1 MQCLGCLLSSSAG
14 DPSRGAGTKQ
24 QHCCRCGGEA
34 LLSAANSR
42 DEALLYVPVIPS
54 CRKEQV
60 KNNKSFAV
68 FTSDPW
74 GACALLQEYLT
85 SGLWAICAVCQD
97 NLILIVLFRAALLP
111 ESKLGAGRGLNEA
124 LIK

>member
-1 MQCLGCLLSSSAG
+1 M
-14 DPSRGAGTKQ
+14 
-24 QHCCRCGGEA
+24 
-34 LLSAANSR
+34 
-42 DEALLYVPVIPS
+42 LYVPVIPS